1 MSPHRLLSL
10 PAPAKINLFL
20 HVLGRRPD
28 GYHELQ
34 TIFQFLAYGDQL
46 DFYAHENLKLT
57 CQLAEFEN
65 EDNLVIRAAQQL
77 KAMTGITAG
86 MHIHLNKRLPSG
98 AGLGGG
104 SSDAATTLLGLNHL
118 WKLKLSTEELAS
130 IGRELGADVPVF
142 IHGQAA
148 WAEGIGE
155 RLSPLHDL
163 ACPWYVVLIPPVHV
177 ATATIFQS
185 PQLTRNTPA
194 ITLAAFHAGRVSNDC
209 EPVVCA
215 RYPEVKS
222 ALDWLN
228 ARGQARMTG
237 TGACVFLA
245 CATEDEA
252 VMCLQQA
259 PYPGLVAK
267 SCNISPTL
275 EALEAWKDDQDKR
288 S

>member
-148 WAEGIGE
+148 WA
-155 RLSPLHDL
+155 
-163 ACPWYVVLIPPVHV
+163 
-177 ATATIFQS
+177 
-185 PQLTRNTPA
+185 
-194 ITLAAFHAGRVSNDC
+194 
-209 EPVVCA
+209 
-215 RYPEVKS
+215 
-222 ALDWLN
+222 
-228 ARGQARMTG
+228 
-237 TGACVFLA
+237 
-245 CATEDEA
+245 
-252 VMCLQQA
+252 
-259 PYPGLVAK
+259 
-267 SCNISPTL
+267 
-275 EALEAWKDDQDKR
+275 
-288 S
+288 